1 MYSQLVKLSTEEL
14 KHKVEFAER
23 AGGVY
28 GVKLAEMCT
37 DIINHRELNKE
48 IK

>member
-14 KHKVEFAER
+14 KEKIKLGEQ
-23 AGGVY
+23 AGGPY
-28 GVKLAEMCT
+28 GVKLVEMCT